1 LSSPITEHLSVI
13 RKNLA
18 QLQELDPGLAKLTEE
33 LTSYSFLAE
42 DYSARLRSYYE
53 GLDNNPFRLDSVN
66 ERLDKLQGLK
76 RKYGVTLADVLLHL
90 NTARQELGVLE
101 NLDREIEQQRVK
113 AEDLEQKVLTAAT
126 RLSEARK
133 KTATVLEQ
141 AMAEELRSLSFEQ
154 SGIDVRFQQ
163 IAENAEQVRASGFDR
178 VEFFFAP
185 NPGEP
190 PRPLAKVASGGELS
204 RLMLA
209 FKCLL
214 AGKDMVETV
223 IFDEVDTGIGGEAAE
238 SVARKIRELAEHHQV
253 ICITH
258 LPQIAARGTRHF
270 RVDKR
275 LKRGRTQTS
284 VTMLSEEQRVAELAR
299 MLAGDS
305 VTRQTEAWAREL
317 LNKGKK
323 AA

>member
-1 LSSPITEHLSVI
+1 M
-13 RKNLA
+13 
-18 QLQELDPGLAKLTEE
+18 
-33 LTSYSFLAE
+33 
-42 DYSARLRSYYE
+42 
-53 GLDNNPFRLDSVN
+53 
-66 ERLDKLQGLK
+66 
-76 RKYGVTLADVLLHL
+76 
-90 NTARQELGVLE
+90 LE
-101 NLDREIEQQRVK
+101 NLDCEIEQQRVK